1 MQLPCVKEPALS
13 CHIHGQINEATPWS
27 HHGMATGPSNAF
39 WYITHYAPGKRTS
52 KMQWKTVIN
61 YVYFW
66 QQLGALQFRT
76 FSLHLKKPKNQTIK
90 EYWKCSLVP
99 DHRSGTA
106 VDTGLTCAESCSV
119 TLGLGLHI
127 PASQLINKTAM
138 TNYPQFSATILS
150 HQDKVWT
157 SLNILLD
164 SMKLNGLSLSIWASR
179 LLECTKQ

>member
-13 CHIHGQINEATPWS
+13 CHIHGQIDGATSWS
-27 HHGMATGPSNAF
+27 HHDMTTGPSNAI
-39 WYITHYAPGKRTS
+39 WHITHYAPGKRTS

-61 YVYFW
+61 YLHFW

-76 FSLHLKKPKNQTIK
+76 YLFALKNPETIK
-90 EYWKCSLVP
+90 EYWKDSLVP

-106 VDTGLTCAESCSV
+106 VDKGLTCAESCSV
-119 TLGLGLHI
+119 TLGQKFIFLHLSSSI
-127 PASQLINKTAM
+127 KLQWQTTLSPQLL
-138 TNYPQFSATILS
+138 YSA
-150 HQDKVWT
+150 HQGSMWT
-157 SLNILLD
+157 SLNIILD